1 MAQAA
6 FEIRAASAR
15 RTKPAASADSPSPA
29 MRGIVLAVLLS
40 LPIWAVAG
48 CLAFLLL

>member
-6 FEIRAASAR
+6 FETRAASPR
-15 RTKPAASADSPSPA
+15 RSKAAAPAESPSPA

-40 LPIWAVAG
+40 LPVWAVIG
-48 CLAFLLL
+48 YVAFLLL